1 MEDMKLFRVITI
13 LSSLLFLNQCIPQ
26 SQSIVTIDKFKNNFP
41 NPLMLTENELR
52 NPGQYSWNNK
62 QYFNFFLQDEEKKL
76 HQSAVY
82 NSLNNVRDNE
92 ITKWHSKN
100 NNTFGIVKIIHSFEV
115 STGYCRVYQTVIQ
128 LENQARQLTNKAC
141 KRGSSNWVFLK

>member
-1 MEDMKLFRVITI
+1 MEGMKLFKVITI
-13 LSSLLFLNQCIPQ
+13 SSSLLLLSQCISQ
-26 SQSIVTIDKFKNNFP
+26 SQSIATIDKLKNNFP
-41 NPLMLTENELR
+41 NPVMLTENELR

-62 QYFNFFLQDEEKKL
+62 QYLNFFLQDEEKKL

-100 NNTFGIVKIIHSFEV
+100 NNTFGMVKIIHSFEV
-115 STGYCRVYQTVIQ
+115 STGYCRVYQAVIQ
-128 LENQARQLTNKAC
+128 SENLAKQWTNKAC
-141 KRGSSNWVFLK
+141 KRGSSDWIFLK

>member
-82 NSLNNVRDNE
+82 NS
-92 ITKWHSKN
+92 
-100 NNTFGIVKIIHSFEV
+100 
-115 STGYCRVYQTVIQ
+115 
-128 LENQARQLTNKAC
+128 
-141 KRGSSNWVFLK
+141 

>member
-1 MEDMKLFRVITI
+1 MEDMKLFKAITI

-26 SQSIVTIDKFKNNFP
+26 SESIVIIDKFKNYFL
-41 NPLMLTENELR
+41 NPVMLTENELR

-62 QYFNFFLQDEEKKL
+62 QYLNFFLQDEEKKL

-82 NSLNNVRDNE
+82 YSLNNIRDNE

-115 STGYCRVYQTVIQ
+115 STGYCRVYQAVIQ
-128 LENQARQLTNKAC
+128 SENLAKQWTNKAC
-141 KRGSSNWVFLK
+141 KRGSSDWIFLK

>member
-1 MEDMKLFRVITI
+1 MEGMKLFKVITI
-13 LSSLLFLNQCIPQ
+13 SSSLLFLSQCISQ
-26 SQSIVTIDKFKNNFP
+26 SQSIATIDKLKNNFP
-41 NPLMLTENELR
+41 NPVMLTENELR

-62 QYFNFFLQDEEKKL
+62 QYLNFFLQDEEKKL

-82 NSLNNVRDNE
+82 YSLNNIRDNE

-115 STGYCRVYQTVIQ
+115 STGYCRVYQVVIQ
-128 LENQARQLTNKAC
+128 SENLAKQWTNKAC
-141 KRGSSNWVFLK
+141 KRGSSDWIFLK

>member
-1 MEDMKLFRVITI
+1 M
-13 LSSLLFLNQCIPQ
+13 P
-26 SQSIVTIDKFKNNFP
+26 
-41 NPLMLTENELR
+41 TENELR

-62 QYFNFFLQDEEKKL
+62 QYLNFFLQDEEKKL

-82 NSLNNVRDNE
+82 YSLNNIRDNE

-115 STGYCRVYQTVIQ
+115 STGYCRVYQAVIQ
-128 LENQARQLTNKAC
+128 SENLAKQWTNKAC
-141 KRGSSNWVFLK
+141 KRGSSDWIFLK